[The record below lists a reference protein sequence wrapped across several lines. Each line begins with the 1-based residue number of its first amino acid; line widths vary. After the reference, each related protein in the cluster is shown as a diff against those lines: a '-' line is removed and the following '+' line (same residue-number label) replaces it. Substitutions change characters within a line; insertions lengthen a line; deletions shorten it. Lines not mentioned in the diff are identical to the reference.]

1 MSTPVFDSKNFLA
14 SLTKKPGVYRMIDAE
29 GAILYVGKARNLKSR
44 VSSYF
49 RASGLQTK
57 TMAMISKVVSVEVT
71 ATNSETEALLLEQS
85 LIKSEKPPYNIL
97 LRDDKSYPYVF
108 LSSKDDF
115 PRLSLHRG
123 KKSKK
128 GEFFG
133 PYPSAYA
140 VRESIQIL
148 QKLFKIRQCNDTYF
162 KNRSRPCLQYQI
174 KRCSA
179 PCTLKIDKESYAAD
193 IERARLFL
201 KGKSRQVLDEF
212 KQAMKDASD
221 SMNYELAAEYRDQ
234 ILHLRKIQ
242 EEQFVTHESG
252 DVDVFGLA
260 ENLGAICVQVI
271 YIRKGKMLGQRT
283 YYPKDN
289 LGLAPER
296 ALEAFLSQYYFGSGS
311 MELPATVLISHAI
324 HEKRI
329 LEKAL
334 SENARRKVQVLS
346 NVRSKRAE
354 WIRMAVENAELNLN
368 TYQLNKENI
377 FSRFEDLMKLL
388 NLDEIPERLECF
400 DVSHT
405 MGEATVASCVVF
417 DHGGP
422 LKTDYRRFNIKDV
435 KAGDDYAATEQA
447 LRRRYSRLKSEEAVL
462 PDVLVIDGGS
472 GQIKRAEKVLDELQ
486 LQQIVILGIAK
497 GPDRK
502 AGLEKYVYGGFDLDP
517 GDYASA
523 SQLLQ
528 HIRDEAHRF
537 AIAGHRNQRQRARTM
552 SELESIDGV
561 GPKRRRQL
569 LTHFGSLAG
578 VKGASEQEIAK
589 VDGISHAIAREI
601 YQTLHH

>member
-201 KGKSRQVLDEF
+201 KGMSRQVLDEF

-289 LGLAPER
+289 LALAPER

-324 HEKRI
+324 HEKGI

-346 NVRSKRAE
+346 SVRSKRAE

-417 DHGGP
+417 DQGGP

-472 GQIKRAEKVLDELQ
+472 GQIKRAGKVLDELQ

-497 GPDRK
+497 GPERK
-502 AGLEKYVYGGFDLDP
+502 AGLEKYVYGGFDLDL

-523 SQLLQ
+523 SQRLQ

-537 AIAGHRNQRQRARTM
+537 AINNHRIKRKNNLFSSQ
-552 SELESIDGV
+552 IDNIENI
-561 GPKRRRQL
+561 GPKRKKSL
-569 LTHFGSLAG
+569 LLYFGSVNELKNA
-578 VKGASEQEIAK
+578 KLDKIEQ
-589 VDGISHAIAREI
+589 VPGISKKVAKTI
-601 YQTLHH
+601 YNYFR

>member
-1 MSTPVFDSKNFLA
+1 M
-14 SLTKKPGVYRMIDAE
+14 
-29 GAILYVGKARNLKSR
+29 
-44 VSSYF
+44 
-49 RASGLQTK
+49 
-57 TMAMISKVVSVEVT
+57 
-71 ATNSETEALLLEQS
+71 
-85 LIKSEKPPYNIL
+85 
-97 LRDDKSYPYVF
+97 
-108 LSSKDDF
+108 
-115 PRLSLHRG
+115 
-123 KKSKK
+123 
-128 GEFFG
+128 
-133 PYPSAYA
+133 
-140 VRESIQIL
+140 
-148 QKLFKIRQCNDTYF
+148 
-162 KNRSRPCLQYQI
+162 
-174 KRCSA
+174 
-179 PCTLKIDKESYAAD
+179 
-193 IERARLFL
+193 
-201 KGKSRQVLDEF
+201 LDEF

-296 ALEAFLSQYYFGSGS
+296 ALEAFLSQYYFGGGS

-324 HEKRI
+324 HEKGI

-502 AGLEKYVYGGFDLDP
+502 AGLEKYVYGGFDLDL

>member
-1 MSTPVFDSKNFLA
+1 
-14 SLTKKPGVYRMIDAE
+14 
-29 GAILYVGKARNLKSR
+29 
-44 VSSYF
+44 
-49 RASGLQTK
+49 
-57 TMAMISKVVSVEVT
+57 
-71 ATNSETEALLLEQS
+71 
-85 LIKSEKPPYNIL
+85 
-97 LRDDKSYPYVF
+97 
-108 LSSKDDF
+108 
-115 PRLSLHRG
+115 
-123 KKSKK
+123 
-128 GEFFG
+128 
-133 PYPSAYA
+133 
-140 VRESIQIL
+140 
-148 QKLFKIRQCNDTYF
+148 
-162 KNRSRPCLQYQI
+162 
-174 KRCSA
+174 
-179 PCTLKIDKESYAAD
+179 
-193 IERARLFL
+193 
-201 KGKSRQVLDEF
+201 
-212 KQAMKDASD
+212 
-221 SMNYELAAEYRDQ
+221 
-234 ILHLRKIQ
+234 
-242 EEQFVTHESG
+242 
-252 DVDVFGLA
+252 
-260 ENLGAICVQVI
+260 
-271 YIRKGKMLGQRT
+271 MLGQRT

-324 HEKRI
+324 HEKGI

-422 LKTDYRRFNIKDV
+422 LKTDYRRFNIKEV

-502 AGLEKYVYGGFDLDP
+502 AGLEKYVYGGFDLDL

-537 AIAGHRNQRQRARTM
+537 AIAGHRNQRQRARTR

-601 YQTLHH
+601 YQALHH